1 MKKPASG
8 QEVRAFF
15 YLQNSKEIVMKDRL
29 NIAREIRD
37 G

>member
-8 QEVRAFF
+8 QEMRAFF
-15 YLQNSKEIVMKDRL
+15 YLQFSTEIAMKNKANVARL
-29 NIAREIRD
+29 IRD